1 MVSSGDETTPKCS
14 PTGRSEE
21 TRKALSEDVI
31 RTDDVKTLKE
41 AQQSISDNGPLK
53 NVCDKVI
60 EPLKN
65 GLHAEHTDL
74 KDENME
80 VTRGN
85 GVEIT
90 CNEMASVGSNGY
102 GVAAAE
108 SSSAMNTVLRN
119 GVESDKS
126 EMVGEQTSAAQS
138 HSGGAEV
145 SASTNS
151 SEQIECI
158 ELDDGDGGVG
168 APPAKKMKC
177 DGEASEKGE
186 QESPIP
192 DDPQTESAPKKPEL
206 TSSEALLN
214 KLEAYVKEAIET
226 DINVERKVLDA
237 LLGAI
242 NIQVQR
248 EPLSVRKLILEKQLV
263 LPNTISFPPSQ
274 VVDLLIE
281 HDPDAPLSKVIT
293 RLFGEERPKLTEAEK
308 RDRHLLKMSHPA
320 PHMTKLLMDIGQD
333 LVQESTYSDIVHA
346 KNLPETPKNMETYKQ
361 VAQQLKPVW
370 EALRKKNEPYKL
382 KQYTCQLCSFKTE
395 SRVVL
400 ALHRQTPHFDG
411 RKHQC
416 ALCPEYFTNENMIIQ
431 HYARQHELVAGK
443 EEPIPKNPCPCCDED
458 FMYKGQRDQHLK
470 TCRRDLNRVRLIMAP
485 KAPQDVS
492 AINQWLWEKPPVDP
506 AILQQQQVA
515 QRQQAEK
522 QQRAQLAQQ
531 QQLQQQQ
538 QRRTQAVAHN
548 PALLTAQQ
556 QQAVF
561 ILQQQR
567 IRAAQA
573 QAAALSQQ
581 HAKMSNIMNNPSLL
595 AAVQQQLQRAAA
607 AGIRTPGIPPLFGV
621 RLPTNNI
628 RGALMPS
635 GSALGNRLKPLL
647 QVPTP
652 RTPTSSAVASSSH
665 SSANVC
671 EICDQNVQDKDRYL
685 THLQLFHKQ
694 MRGKSSSDM
703 QQGAPLACSRCRDRF
718 WTYEGLERHLVMAH
732 GLVTSDLL
740 TKAQKKEDGGR
751 CKLCGKQYA
760 FNMLQH
766 LVTDHQVKLC
776 SAEIMY
782 SCDVCA
788 FKCSSYNKLEVHLN
802 TVHPKNPTHSAALSN
817 NVTVPSPDASGHR
830 PTGVHYTGNDEEVVV
845 LSDESPSP
853 SARIRLSPSS
863 SCASLASD
871 ASIGAQT
878 SAARKTVAGGG
889 GQPSTTVRDGT
900 RQPLLARRPG
910 AYVGQPQHRYNCT
923 KCSVA
928 FETIVDVIE
937 HWQQYHLTPMR
948 VGLCKID
955 RCQVHLS
962 ELRERHNLKVNLQMP
977 ERLDTD
983 KEADTITLDDD

>member
-1 MVSSGDETTPKCS
+1 MVSSGDETTPRCS
-14 PTGRSEE
+14 PADCSDEP
-21 TRKALSEDVI
+21 RKALSDDVL
-31 RTDDVKTLKE
+31 RAGGVKTLKE
-41 AQQSISDNGPLK
+41 AQKSITENAAVK
-53 NVCDKVI
+53 NSCERIV
-60 EPLKN
+60 ETMRN
-65 GLHAEHTDL
+65 GLHAEV
-74 KDENME
+74 KDENLE
-80 VTRGN
+80 LRRNN
-85 GVEIT
+85 GIGLACTET
-90 CNEMASVGSNGY
+90 TSSESNGY
-102 GVAAAE
+102 SAAAE
-108 SSSAMNTVLRN
+108 CSSASNAELRN
-119 GVESDKS
+119 GVDS
-126 EMVGEQTSAAQS
+126 EKAAVAR
-138 HSGGAEV
+138 GTDA
-145 SASTNS
+145 TNS
-151 SEQIECI
+151 PSDSVEVDSDTNNSDHVDCI
-158 ELDDGDGGVG
+158 ELDDGDSSVG
-168 APPAKKMKC
+168 APPPKKKKC
-177 DGEASEKGE
+177 EEGSEKDE
-186 QESPIP
+186 QESPVP
-192 DDPQTESAPKKPEL
+192 EDPQIESAQKKPEL

-214 KLEAYVKEAIET
+214 KLEAYVKEAIAT
-226 DINVERKVLDA
+226 GTNVERKVLDA

-400 ALHRQTPHFDG
+400 AVHRQTPHFDG

-531 QQLQQQQ
+531 QLQQQ
-538 QRRTQAVAHN
+538 QRRSQTVAHN
-548 PALLTAQQ
+548 PPMLTAQQ

-561 ILQQQR
+561 LIQQQR

-581 HAKMSNIMNNPSLL
+581 HVKMNTIMNNPSLL

-607 AGIRTPGIPPLFGV
+607 AGIRTPGVPIFGM
-621 RLPTNNI
+621 RLPANSL
-628 RGALMPS
+628 RGALMPT
-635 GSALGNRLKPLL
+635 AAPIGNRLKPPL

-652 RTPTSSAVASSSH
+652 RTPTSNAVASSSH
-665 SSANVC
+665 TNANVC

-802 TVHPKNPTHSAALSN
+802 TVHPKNPTQPTTLGSN
-817 NVTVPSPDASGHR
+817 VAVPPPDANGRRSESAES
-830 PTGVHYTGNDEEVVV
+830 TMNMSDDEVVV
-845 LSDESPSP
+845 LSD
-853 SARIRLSPSS
+853 RRSS
-863 SCASLASD
+863 SRAGASGVGSSTMSASGGH
-871 ASIGAQT
+871 SSTTCSPGIMPGG
-878 SAARKTVAGGG
+878 AARSGMHMTLQRKET
-889 GQPSTTVRDGT
+889 GQ
-900 RQPLLARRPG
+900 QL
-910 AYVGQPQHRYNCT
+910 HRYNCT
-923 KCSVA
+923 KCNLW

-937 HWQQYHLTPMR
+937 HWQQSHLTPMR
-948 VGLCKID
+948 VSICKID
-955 RCQVHLS
+955 RCEQHLR
-962 ELRERHNLKVNLQMP
+962 ELREKLNLKVNLEMP
-977 ERLDTD
+977 ERLDAD
-983 KEADTITLDDD
+983 KEADMITLDDE